1 MFFPITKTALCT
13 RADFLGH
20 METFRPDAR
29 EKKIPA
35 PRERC
40 RDWKWRLAARY
51 FPALLGAVSS
61 PRGPL
66 TAVFGMGTGVSAPP
80 EPPTKGIGQ
89 DGPEDDDMHAWRL
102 SPPRHGMRRT
112 AGGRRESRTAYQ
124 NASAERVAALAPCA
138 CQPGSLPG
146 AFRGLR
152 LGRPVFGGAWRLD
165 AFSAYPFAT
174 WLPGRADGSTTGAP
188 EVARPWSSRT
198 RGRSRQ
204 SSCAC
209 GG

>member
-1 MFFPITKTALCT
+1 M
-13 RADFLGH
+13 RSGG
-20 METFRPDAR
+20 
-29 EKKIPA
+29 
-35 PRERC
+35 PR
-40 RDWKWRLAARY
+40 WRLAARY

-80 EPPTKGIGQ
+80 GPPAKGLRQRGHEGRESGLSH
-89 DGPEDDDMHAWRL
+89 GPFASPRRHA
-102 SPPRHGMRRT
+102 PRR
-112 AGGRRESRTAYQ
+112 GGRRASRTAHQ
-124 NASAERVAALAPCA
+124 NASVERVAALAPCA

-152 LGRPVFGGAWRLD
+152 LGRHVFGGAWRLD